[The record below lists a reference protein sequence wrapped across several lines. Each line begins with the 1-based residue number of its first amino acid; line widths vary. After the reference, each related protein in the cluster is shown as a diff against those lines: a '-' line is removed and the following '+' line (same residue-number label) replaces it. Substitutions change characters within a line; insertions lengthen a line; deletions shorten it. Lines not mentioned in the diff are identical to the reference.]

1 MENLDD
7 PFAKQITISLC
18 KKIICSFL
26 TDSPITLLEI
36 LILGKTHM
44 IRCRS
49 ISTVEG
55 SGATCTRIFFEFFF
69 KTGDLSMVQ
78 LTQKIQ
84 KISNK

>member
-44 IRCRS
+44 YTQIA
-49 ISTVEG
+49 IGQTPPPHSTG
-55 SGATCTRIFFEFFF
+55 HSWAG
-69 KTGDLSMVQ
+69 LSWA
-78 LTQKIQ
+78 LWDGPI
-84 KISNK
+84 

>member
-44 IRCRS
+44 YTQIAIGQTPPR
-49 ISTVEG
+49 TQP
-55 SGATCTRIFFEFFF
+55 ATL
-69 KTGDLSMVQ
+69 GPG
-78 LTQKIQ
+78 
-84 KISNK
+84 